1 MSGRLSGGNVIFDYD
16 RTLVPE
22 ESLLEVV
29 RLSLQHRPDAAA
41 ALRTLQ
47 ARAARLGAGQ
57 ARPGDL
63 LALTAGLFEVRR
75 DAVLAYSQAAATAI
89 RPFQPVFEG
98 LRRDGARLFIVSAA
112 FADWIVPVASR
123 HGFQPGEIAANRFR
137 WLGDRAVGPADW
149 ALALS
154 GDKTPM
160 VRRWRQ
166 TGILQGPAVMVG
178 DSASDRAI
186 FTRGLAEGFV
196 AAACYADPECP
207 GDAGARRAA
216 SVEDVGALASDLL
229 ATLLRAG
236 RRRGGPSHRG

>member
-29 RLSLQHRPDAAA
+29 RLSLQHRPDAGA

-57 ARPGDL
+57 VRPGDL

-75 DAVLAYSQAAATAI
+75 DAVRAYSDVAATAI
-89 RPFQPVFEG
+89 RPFQPVFEA
-98 LRRDGARLFIVSAA
+98 LRRDGARLFIASAA
-112 FADWIVPVASR
+112 FTDWIVPIASR
-123 HGFQPGEIAANRFR
+123 HDFQAGEIAANRFH
-137 WLGDRAVGPADW
+137 WLGDRAAGPANW

-154 GDKTPM
+154 GDKTPL

-166 TGILQGPAVMVG
+166 TGALQGPAVMVG
-178 DSASDRAI
+178 DSASDLAI
-186 FTRGLAEGFV
+186 FARGLAQGFV
-196 AAACYADPECP
+196 SAAYYASPERHDGP
-207 GDAGARRAA
+207 FTRRAR
-216 SVEDVGALASDLL
+216 SVEDVAPLARDLL
-229 ATLLRAG
+229 ATLLR
-236 RRRGGPSHRG
+236 P